1 MFNYGKPE
9 NADIVVGNE
18 DNHNITVKHQL
29 TEAAGYLLYG
39 GYNVISVIV
48 LLNMLIAMM
57 ANSYEVIQVSTNN
70 ANIRY

>member
-18 DNHNITVKHQL
+18 DNHNITVEHKL
-29 TEAAGYLLYG
+29 TEATGYLLYG

-70 ANIRY
+70 TNIM